1 MAPSLGPC
9 KFCGTE
15 AAKYKCP
22 TCSAPYCGLAC
33 YKPHKNKHDEE
44 KEAQPLT
51 AADPGASMGQSS
63 ASDVTTNIS
72 MDTSLSSATSAP
84 QPATEAKK
92 TGFDDLLAQ
101 APLIAAM
108 QNNVALKSRLLE
120 IYNCTQKMAFEAENA
135 RLIQQNA
142 QFNRRGGRGRGNR
155 RHFHR
160 QPMEWTVER
169 GMNRGLRKIQ
179 AMRKGGKDENVD
191 IEEWSRMVL
200 SILEGDES

>member
-33 YKPHKNKHDEE
+33 YKPHKSKHDEE
-44 KEAQPLT
+44 KEAPT
-51 AADPGASMGQSS
+51 AAADASSVSIGQSS
-63 ASDVTTNIS
+63 TSEVTV
-72 MDTSLSSATSAP
+72 DTSMGTVSSATSAT
-84 QPATEAKK
+84 QPAPESKK
-92 TGFDDLLAQ
+92 TGFDELLAQ

-108 QNNVALKSRLLE
+108 QNNVNLKTRLLE
-120 IYNCTQKMAFEAENA
+120 IHSCTQKFAFEAENA
-135 RLIQQNA
+135 RLIAQNA
-142 QFNRRGGRGRGNR
+142 QFNRRGRGRGNR

-160 QPMEWTVER
+160 QPMDWTVER

>member
-9 KFCGTE
+9 KFCE
-15 AAKYKCP
+15 KEQAKYKCP

-44 KEAQPLT
+44 KEAQPASTTVEPPLPPAGGDDVPVDT
-51 AADPGASMGQSS
+51 PMDAASS
-63 ASDVTTNIS
+63 VN
-72 MDTSLSSATSAP
+72 SAQ
-84 QPATEAKK
+84 QPAPESQK
-92 TGFDDLLAQ
+92 TNLDALLAY
-101 APLIAAM
+101 APLVAGM
-108 QNNVALKSRLLE
+108 QNNPSLNTRLLE
-120 IYNCTQKMAFEAENA
+120 IYNCTQKLAFEAENA
-135 RLIQQNA
+135 RLVAQNS
-142 QFNRRGGRGRGNR
+142 QFNRRGRGRGNR

-179 AMRKGGKDENVD
+179 AMRRGGKDENVD
-191 IEEWSRMVL
+191 IEEWSRTVL

>member
-33 YKPHKNKHDEE
+33 YKPHKNKHDEA
-44 KEAQPLT
+44 KEAPPVA
-51 AADPGASMGQSS
+51 AADSTSVSIGQSS
-63 ASDVTTNIS
+63 TSDATA
-72 MDTSLSSATSAP
+72 DTSMTTVSSAVPA
-84 QPATEAKK
+84 QPAPDSKK
-92 TGFDDLLAQ
+92 TNFDDLLTQ

-108 QNNVALKSRLLE
+108 QNNVNLKTRLLE
-120 IYNCTQKMAFEAENA
+120 IYNCTQKIAFEAENA
-135 RLIQQNA
+135 RLIAQNA
-142 QFNRRGGRGRGNR
+142 QFNRRGRGRGNR

-160 QPMEWTVER
+160 QPMDWTVER